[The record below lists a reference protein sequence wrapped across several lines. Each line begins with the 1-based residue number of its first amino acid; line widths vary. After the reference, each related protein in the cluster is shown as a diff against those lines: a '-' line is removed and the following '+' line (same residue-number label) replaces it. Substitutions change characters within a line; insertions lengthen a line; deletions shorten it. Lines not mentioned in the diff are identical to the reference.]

1 MLSREEHFAL
11 SFGSWLTPHSRRQQ
25 KQWILSKNLLVFPM
39 NQQPREPVSRGW
51 HYVMLTKRYLS
62 QEKSG
67 TEVVIYK
74 LSAYQGI
81 SMRSLTELHK
91 NTFEGNQSISSSP
104 HKLHPDC
111 CNLEGCHPYS
121 NRPLPS
127 SWMTTTSC
135 HYCPLTSVAPR
146 NGVKWVHKNLQT
158 LGQTNLTKESE
169 ISSFKLQKACDGKL
183 CFVLAWCCTSK
194 HLSLRH
200 RKAYTR
206 DSG

>member
-1 MLSREEHFAL
+1 MWC
-11 SFGSWLTPHSRRQQ
+11 WLRVT
-25 KQWILSKNLLVFPM
+25 
-39 NQQPREPVSRGW
+39 G
-51 HYVMLTKRYLS
+51 
-62 QEKSG
+62 KSS

-74 LSAYQGI
+74 LPAYQGI

-91 NTFEGNQSISSSP
+91 NTFEGNQSLSSSP
-104 HKLHPDC
+104 HKLHPNC
-111 CNLEGCHPYS
+111 CNLEGCHSYSS

-135 HYCPLTSVAPR
+135 HYCPLTSVAPH
-146 NGVKWVHKNLQT
+146 NGVKSLQT

-169 ISSFKLQKACDGKL
+169 ISSFKPQKASDGKL
-183 CFVLAWCCTSK
+183 YFVLAWCCTSE